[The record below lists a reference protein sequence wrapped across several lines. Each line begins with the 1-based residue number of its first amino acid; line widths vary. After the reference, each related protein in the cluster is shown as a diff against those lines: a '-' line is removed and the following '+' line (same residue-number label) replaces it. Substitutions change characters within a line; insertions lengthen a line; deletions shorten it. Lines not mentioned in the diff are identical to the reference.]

1 MSKYEILYRAVRSEN
16 PGGQRGWHK
25 VPPPLIDVCQNLRGH
40 GWSDSPA
47 IHYISNL
54 FLPLFPLRTWKHP
67 SLDCL
72 YLLYKLSMQN
82 LITPWL
88 SYTHSQNY
96 IPKCTSLS
104 LLCIY
109 IADSKWHL
117 HGRERKCS
125 TISLGG
131 VVEAKEVAYQKL
143 RFDWSLLLYLPLLYL
158 KLRNVHAPLT
168 FTSFVEGRIKFISKL
183 EFIYSS
189 YILRRPK
196 NFAKSSPYFDWH

>member
-1 MSKYEILYRAVRSEN
+1 MAASSLAPIALLYIIYLTFFFPS
-16 PGGQRGWHK
+16 
-25 VPPPLIDVCQNLRGH
+25 
-40 GWSDSPA
+40 
-47 IHYISNL
+47 
-54 FLPLFPLRTWKHP
+54 FLCELGNIPFWTVH
-67 SLDCL
+67 
-72 YLLYKLSMQN
+72 LLYKLSMQN

-183 EFIYSS
+183 EFSLNPNLSFVPRSTVIYL
-189 YILRRPK
+189 I
-196 NFAKSSPYFDWH
+196 